1 MNGRTGSLPRL
12 RWLQLPAL
20 GIATLVVLCGVAAV
34 VLAFSKSI
42 IPDFVD
48 FWAAGRL
55 ASEGHAAT
63 AYDMAA
69 HHAIEAQVAPT
80 VGVLPFPY
88 PPFVLPVLVPF
99 GMLPFWLGFGL
110 WIAIGGGVYLGAT
123 RNLLPARFSLGQ
135 AAAAANFITGQNGFI
150 TSAIFIGGTKL
161 LTARPFAGGAIL
173 GLLCF
178 KPQLAILLPLALLAG
193 REWRAIAGGL
203 ASSFALVALSLLL
216 FGPDSYA
223 GFFANLPR
231 YSQWLGTGRWPWGE
245 LATLF
250 ALLRSFGVANGPAM
264 AIQLVAA
271 AGGAA
276 LTIRAWWLGLEQ
288 RVPIL
293 AAATL
298 LAAPY
303 LFTYDALLLSVP
315 LAWVGRHDG
324 DAKFA
329 IIWLLSLIPALSYFS
344 DVPNT
349 IPLAAMLALWALHS
363 RRTAEPKEAA
373 GKAAYQV

>member
-1 MNGRTGSLPRL
+1 
-12 RWLQLPAL
+12 
-20 GIATLVVLCGVAAV
+20 
-34 VLAFSKSI
+34 
-42 IPDFVD
+42 
-48 FWAAGRL
+48 
-55 ASEGHAAT
+55 
-63 AYDMAA
+63 
-69 HHAIEAQVAPT
+69 
-80 VGVLPFPY
+80 
-88 PPFVLPVLVPF
+88 
-99 GMLPFWLGFGL
+99 
-110 WIAIGGGVYLGAT
+110 
-123 RNLLPARFSLGQ
+123 
-135 AAAAANFITGQNGFI
+135 
-150 TSAIFIGGTKL
+150 
-161 LTARPFAGGAIL
+161 
-173 GLLCF
+173 
-178 KPQLAILLPLALLAG
+178 
-193 REWRAIAGGL
+193 
-203 ASSFALVALSLLL
+203 
-216 FGPDSYA
+216 
-223 GFFANLPR
+223 
-231 YSQWLGTGRWPWGE
+231 
-245 LATLF
+245 
-250 ALLRSFGVANGPAM
+250 M

>member
-1 MNGRTGSLPRL
+1 
-12 RWLQLPAL
+12 
-20 GIATLVVLCGVAAV
+20 
-34 VLAFSKSI
+34 
-42 IPDFVD
+42 
-48 FWAAGRL
+48 
-55 ASEGHAAT
+55 
-63 AYDMAA
+63 MAA

-245 LATLF
+245 LASLF

-264 AIQLVAA
+264 AIHLVAA

-329 IIWLLSLIPALSYFS
+329 IIWLLSLVPALSYFS

-363 RRTAEPKEAA
+363 KRTAEPEDVP
-373 GKAAYQV
+373 GEAAYQV